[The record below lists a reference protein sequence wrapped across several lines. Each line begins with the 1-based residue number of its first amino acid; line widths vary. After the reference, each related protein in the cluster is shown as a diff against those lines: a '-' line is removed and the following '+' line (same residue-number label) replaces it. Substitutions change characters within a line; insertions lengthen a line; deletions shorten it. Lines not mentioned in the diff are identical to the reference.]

1 MKNDNLAYDIH
12 LYKNNFKIE
21 VTQNYED
28 DPWHVVLF
36 DKDGEHVETF
46 GYDDETSIL
55 QLLKDIEGGIH
66 G

>member
-36 DKDGEHVETF
+36 
-46 GYDDETSIL
+46 
-55 QLLKDIEGGIH
+55 
-66 G
+66 